1 MPAIESKSNELSVSD
16 DYPRP
21 TIPLKPVLSLGSFIG
36 RASAGI
42 PSILDAGTALY
53 VTSGRAAIALALR
66 DMGIA
71 GGDRVLVPAFH
82 CTSMIE
88 PVIWASAEPV
98 FYRVRNDT
106 SIDLDDAK
114 RKLSPSARALLVTH
128 YFGFPQDMKPVQDFC
143 NKHNLVL
150 IEDCAHAFFGEHNGQ
165 PLGSFGQYAITS
177 AMKFFP
183 IYDGGCLVS
192 RHASLRQIRLD
203 AGGLAFEAKSTVNV
217 LEYALEYGRLRAA
230 RYLLKAAFALKDVV
244 WRGIKSRR
252 SESNAHAI
260 GPGASDGEYA
270 FDPKWLTARMSG
282 VSRFILRTASRSRII
297 VRRRQ
302 NFSLLL
308 HELSGIPGATP
319 LFPRLP
325 EGVVPYVFPLL
336 VDAPERVFPTL
347 KQQGV
352 PILRF
357 GEYLW
362 RGVDASVCPVAAE
375 FSRRLL
381 QFPCHQELRQTEL
394 AWMITRV
401 REALLERPAF
411 HARPATVPT

>member
-1 MPAIESKSNELSVSD
+1 MSD
-16 DYPRP
+16 DFPRP
-21 TIPLKPVLSLGSFIG
+21 TIPLKPALSLGSFFGDRARG
-36 RASAGI
+36 RV
-42 PSILDAGTALY
+42 PSILDAGAVLH

-71 GGDRVLVPAFH
+71 RGNQVLVPAFH

-88 PVIWASAEPV
+88 PVIWASAEPI
-98 FYRVRNDT
+98 FYRVRNDAL
-106 SIDLDDAK
+106 IDLDDAE
-114 RKLSPSARALLVTH
+114 RKLSPSTRAILVAH
-128 YFGFPQDMKPVQDFC
+128 YFGFPQDMKPIQDFC

-150 IEDCAHAFFGEHNGQ
+150 IEDCAHAFFGEHDGQ
-165 PLGSFGQYAITS
+165 PLGSFGQYAVTS

-192 RHASLRQIRLD
+192 RHRSLRHIRLD
-203 AGGLAFEAKSTVNV
+203 AGGPAFEAKSAVNV
-217 LEYALEYGRLRAA
+217 LEYALEYGRLRAV
-230 RYLLKAAFALKDVV
+230 RYPLKAAFTIKDAV

-252 SESNAHAI
+252 DESNVSPI

-282 VSRFILRTASRSRII
+282 ISRFILRTASRSRII
-297 VRRRQ
+297 DRRRQ

-308 HELSGIPGATP
+308 RGLSGIPGATP
-319 LFPRLP
+319 LFSRLP

-381 QFPCHQELRQTEL
+381 QFPCHQELRQNEL

-411 HARPATVPT
+411 HAHPATVPT